1 MEKIFVN
8 AKKNRMCAYT
18 EKKQLCIEYETSV
31 LFIYDIII
39 TYVIDVVERITAEG
53 TSPRVY
59 RKEGR

>member
-8 AKKNRMCAYT
+8 AGKNRMCAYT

-39 TYVIDVVERITAEG
+39 IIIMYVRTL
-53 TSPRVY
+53 
-59 RKEGR
+59 